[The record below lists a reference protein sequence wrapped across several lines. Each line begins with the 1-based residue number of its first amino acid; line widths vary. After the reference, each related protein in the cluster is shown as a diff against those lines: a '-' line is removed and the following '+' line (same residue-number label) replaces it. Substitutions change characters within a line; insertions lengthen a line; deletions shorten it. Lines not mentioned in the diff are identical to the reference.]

1 MTGLTGE
8 AFVAIWHDIVP
19 EGKPEFY
26 AWHTREHMPER
37 LSLGG
42 FLRGRRYL
50 AERGAPEY
58 FNLYEVQTAAIL
70 TGAEYLER
78 LNNPTPWT
86 RRTLP
91 HFRNV
96 SRSLC
101 SVGASLGR
109 SEGGVIL
116 TGRVEAVP
124 GQEERLARFLNEA
137 VLKLFDQPGVVGAHF
152 GVADRSGSEIPTAER
167 KARGSAT
174 LVPGWVVLL
183 EGESQAAVEE
193 AAGSLAALEAHGAQG
208 PLDQGTYRLECC
220 LSRTRH
226 IEQGTAS

>member
-1 MTGLTGE
+1 MTGLAGE

-19 EGKPEFY
+19 EGQAEFC

-37 LSLGG
+37 LSLSG

-50 AERGAPEY
+50 AERGSPEY
-58 FNLYEVQTAAIL
+58 FNLYEVQTAAVL

-78 LNNPTPWT
+78 LNSPTSWT
-86 RRTLP
+86 QRTLP
-91 HFRNV
+91 YFRNV
-96 SRSLC
+96 SRSLFA
-101 SVGASLGR
+101 VGASLGR
-109 SEGGVIL
+109 SQGGVIL

-124 GQEERLARFLNEA
+124 GQEARLRAFLNEA
-137 VLKLFDQPGVVGAHF
+137 VAKLFGQPGVVGAHF

-183 EGESQAAVEE
+183 EGLSQAAMEE
-193 AAGSLAALEAHGAQG
+193 AAGGLAALEAHGAQG
-208 PLDQGTYRLECC
+208 PMDQGTYRLECC
-220 LSRTRH
+220 LSRARH
-226 IEQGTAS
+226 IE

>member
-1 MTGLTGE
+1 MTGLAGE

-19 EGKPEFY
+19 EGKAQFY

-42 FLRGRRYL
+42 FLRGRRYR

-58 FNLYEVQTAAIL
+58 FNLYEVQTAAVL

-86 RRTLP
+86 QRTLP
-91 HFRNV
+91 YFRNV

-101 SVGASLGR
+101 TIGASLGR
-109 SEGGVIL
+109 SQGGVIL
-116 TGRVEAVP
+116 TGRVEAIP
-124 GQEERLARFLNEA
+124 GQEGRLAGFLNEA
-137 VLKLFDQPGVVGAHF
+137 VPKLFDQQGIVGAHF

-174 LVPGWVVLL
+174 LVPGWIVLL
-183 EGESQAAVEE
+183 EGLSQAAVEE
-193 AAGSLAALEAHGAQG
+193 AAGRLAALEAHGAQG
-208 PLDQGTYRLECC
+208 PMEQGTYRLECC
-220 LSRTRH
+220 LSRGSH
-226 IEQGTAS
+226 IE

>member
-1 MTGLTGE
+1 MKGLAGE

-19 EGKPEFY
+19 EGKAEFC

-42 FLRGRRYL
+42 FLRGRRYV

-58 FNLYEVQTAAIL
+58 FNLYEVQTAAVL

-78 LNNPTPWT
+78 LNDPTPWT

-91 HFRNV
+91 YFRNV

-109 SEGGVIL
+109 SQGGVIL
-116 TGRVEAVP
+116 TVRVEAVP
-124 GQEERLARFLNEA
+124 RQEARLAGFLNEA
-137 VLKLFDQPGVVGAHF
+137 VSKLFDQPGIVGAHF
-152 GVADRSGSEIPTAER
+152 GVADRAGSDIPTAER

-183 EGESQAAVEE
+183 EGLSQAAVEA
-193 AAGSLAALEAHGAQG
+193 AAGCLAALEAHGAQG
-208 PLDQGTYRLECC
+208 PMEQGTYRLECC
-220 LSRTRH
+220 LSRGSH
-226 IEQGTAS
+226 IE